1 MTSVIAAMDCLRAPA
16 PFLMA
21 PGRPTTPWSQWLGE
35 FQIFAVASGWDEW
48 PVQRREA
55 LLLHCVG
62 QEARRLYFAAAKPA
76 QGVATGAQEAAIQA
90 QEEDGV
96 KEEQRPTAAVDPV
109 AAISAVFQRLFPE
122 RRATHSERMLFR
134 RCYQL
139 DRSPAVY
146 LTELQD
152 LSSRCAFGDLQEQL
166 ICEQFIEGCRDDK
179 MRERLC
185 REPALTVSRIL
196 EVAEELEVAA
206 ERQRLVGGGG
216 TTRGPASPPA
226 QLQIA
231 AVTAPRQGASVSPCF
246 SCGGPHRAADPC
258 CPARGRRCHN
268 CQQKG
273 HYARFCKEP
282 PKKTKQTKKKPV
294 RTVEVLAVTDDA
306 RRSLWT
312 ELRVDQQPLR
322 MLADTGSA
330 VSILPLSVYRK
341 QFCHL
346 PLLPTAVRLEAYGGS
361 SLLVQG
367 VVQVTV
373 QAENG
378 NSSNV
383 SLYVVDAG
391 VPLLGRDLQE
401 KLKLSVIHGATVCA
415 VQEQMPE
422 ELPSLTGFVHRVRLK
437 PEVTPVQQRL
447 RPLPYAVREE
457 VRDHLLELQQAGV
470 IETVDASPW
479 ISPIVV
485 SRRRNGKLRLCVD
498 LREVNKAVEA
508 SGHPL
513 PDMQD
518 MLEQL
523 QGATIFSSLDMKSA
537 YHQLDLHPDSRSLTT
552 FITHQGLMRYRRCPY
567 GLKSLPQAFQK
578 VMEAILRGLDGVQ
591 VYLDDVIIYATASN
605 QHERRLAAVL
615 KRLREHQITLNIEK
629 CKLRREQ
636 VEFLGFIIS
645 KQGVA
650 VNPDRIKALREL
662 RAPGSTKDLQ
672 AMLGLFGFYSRFVP
686 AYSTLVEPLRCLL
699 RKGAPPFQWTGE
711 LQAVMDDVR
720 QRILD
725 SRALAMYDPTLPTRV
740 TTDASDVGLG
750 AVLSQAH
757 PEGERVVSFASCSLT
772 SAQRRYNVT
781 EREALACVWAVEKWR
796 KYLWGRPFCLRVDH
810 AALQTLM
817 TSPGVGRAGLRVA
830 RWASRLMAYDF
841 TVEHVRGGDNPADG
855 LSRLPGAE
863 QGELEDDVVA
873 VAAVTAQLGA
883 VQRDELLG
891 ATRTDPVL
899 CQLVQQIPRRWPRRR
914 RDCPAELQPFYHCRE
929 ELSLVGELVVRGQR
943 VIVPVAL
950 RKRMVSL
957 AHEGHQGIVRT
968 KQRARDIYWWPK
980 MDTDIEEAVKSCGV
994 CADVDKSARTR
1005 SAPLHPVPL
1014 PGAAWEKV
1022 GVDFI
1027 GPMEARRQHR
1037 YAVVLVDYFSK
1048 WIEVGFCAEP
1058 STEAAV
1064 QFLETLASREGYPK
1078 ELVSDN
1084 GTHFTSA
1091 AFADYLRSVGT
1102 RHIRV
1107 TPYHPAG
1114 SGAVE
1119 RANRTVKSA
1128 LQAADRSGADRA
1140 CYLQKF
1146 LQTYR
1151 STPHATTGLSPAELL
1166 HGRKLRTR
1174 LHAAALPSEQPE
1186 DRELRDRVQKR
1197 QDKQKK
1203 YADERRAA
1211 ETPRFQVGDWVR
1223 CRLMP
1228 RPKKGRPWYS
1238 EPRRVTSRLG
1248 PVSYRLDDG
1257 SRVHAERLTTARTPQ
1272 QSHAELPVDQNGQP
1286 AAGQRIAV
1294 TPTSVP
1300 RHGERLETDDR
1311 RHAEDGVPLED
1322 GQAAPLE
1329 VGWRQTEASRAH
1341 TEDSVSVSREHT
1353 RRDAEEARE
1362 QTASPPPATERQA
1375 AQEDSDVLLS
1385 PREAASG
1392 AERVAAEPAP
1402 PSGARVNSGT
1412 LPVRRSQR
1420 TRRAPNRL

>member
-1 MTSVIAAMDCLRAPA
+1 MDCLRAPA
-16 PFLMA
+16 PFLVA

-35 FQIFAVASGWDEW
+35 FRIFAVASGWDEW
-48 PVQRREA
+48 TVQRREA

-76 QGVATGAQEAAIQA
+76 QGVAPGAQEAAIPA

-96 KEEQRPTAAVDPV
+96 KEEGQPTAAVDPV

-122 RRATHSERMLFR
+122 TRATHSERMLFR

-166 ICEQFIEGCRDDK
+166 ICEQFIEGCRDD
-179 MRERLC
+179 RLRGRLC
-185 REPALTVSRIL
+185 REPALTVLRIL

-216 TTRGPASPPA
+216 ATRAPTSPPA
-226 QLQIA
+226 QLEIA
-231 AVTAPRQGASVSPCF
+231 AVTAAPRKGVSPCCN
-246 SCGGPHRAADPC
+246 CGGPHRTADPC
-258 CPARGRRCHN
+258 CPARWRRCHN

-282 PKKTKQTKKKPV
+282 PKKTKQTKRKPV
-294 RTVEVLAVTDDA
+294 RTVEVLAVTDDD
-306 RRSLWT
+306 RKNLWT

-341 QFCHL
+341 QFRHL

-378 NSSNV
+378 NSSQV

-415 VQEQMPE
+415 IKEEQMLE

-437 PEVTPVQQRL
+437 TEVNPVQQRL

-457 VRDHLLELQQAGV
+457 VRDHLLKLQQAGV
-470 IETVDASPW
+470 IEPVDASPW

-578 VMEAILRGLDGVQ
+578 VMEAILRGLEGVQ
-591 VYLDDVIIYATASN
+591 VYLDDVIIYAATSN
-605 QHERRLAAVL
+605 QHERRLTAVL

-662 RAPGSTKDLQ
+662 RAPASLKDLQ

-720 QRILD
+720 QRILG

-757 PEGERVVSFASCSLT
+757 PDGERV
-772 SAQRRYNVT
+772 
-781 EREALACVWAVEKWR
+781 
-796 KYLWGRPFCLRVDH
+796 
-810 AALQTLM
+810 TLM

-863 QGELEDDVVA
+863 EGELDDDVVA

-883 VQRDELLG
+883 VQRDELLE
-891 ATRTDPVL
+891 ATQTDPVL

-914 RDCPAELQPFYHCRE
+914 RDCPAELQPFYNCRE
-929 ELSLVGELVVRGQR
+929 ELSLVGDLVVRGQR
-943 VIVPVAL
+943 VIVPAAL
-950 RKRMVSL
+950 RTRMVSL
-957 AHEGHQGIVRT
+957 AHEGHQGIVRS

-980 MDTDIEEAVKSCGV
+980 MDTDIEEAVRNCDV

-1027 GPMEARRQHR
+1027 GPMEARRQHQ

-1048 WIEVGFCAEP
+1048 WIEVGFCTEP
-1058 STEAAV
+1058 STEAVV

-1128 LQAADRSGADRA
+1128 LQAADRSGEDRA

-1151 STPHATTGLSPAELL
+1151 STPHATTGLSPTELL

-1174 LHAAALPSEQPE
+1174 LHAAALPTEEPQ

-1197 QDKQKK
+1197 QKKQKR

-1223 CRLMP
+1223 CRLVP
-1228 RPKKGRPWYS
+1228 RPKKGRPRYS
-1238 EPRRVTSRLG
+1238 EPRRVESRLG

-1257 SRVHAERLTTARTPQ
+1257 SRIHAERLTTARAPQ
-1272 QSHAELPVDQNGQP
+1272 QSQAELHVDQSGQP
-1286 AAGQRIAV
+1286 GAGQRSAV
-1294 TPTSVP
+1294 SPTSVP
-1300 RHGERLETDDR
+1300 RRGERLEADDW
-1311 RHAEDGVPLED
+1311 RHAEDDVPLED
-1322 GQAAPLE
+1322 GQAVSLG
-1329 VGWRQTEASRAH
+1329 VGRRHTEASRGPA
-1341 TEDSVSVSREHT
+1341 EDGVAVSPE
-1353 RRDAEEARE
+1353 DAEDARE
-1362 QTASPPPATERQA
+1362 REASPPATERQA
-1375 AQEDSDVLLS
+1375 EQQDAGVLLS

-1392 AERVAAEPAP
+1392 AGLVAVEPALQP
-1402 PSGARVNSGT
+1402 GARVNSGT
-1412 LPVRRSQR
+1412 QPVVGVAL
-1420 TRRAPNRL
+1420 RASDVSVGRPAGQSVGDGGHGW

>member
-1 MTSVIAAMDCLRAPA
+1 MDCLRAPA
-16 PFLMA
+16 PFLVA

-35 FQIFAVASGWDEW
+35 FRIFAVASGWDEW
-48 PVQRREA
+48 TVQRREA

-76 QGVATGAQEAAIQA
+76 QGVAPGAQEAAIPA

-96 KEEQRPTAAVDPV
+96 KEEGQPTAAVDPV
-109 AAISAVFQRLFPE
+109 AAISAVFRRLFPE
-122 RRATHSERMLFR
+122 TRATHSERMLFR

-146 LTELQD
+146 RTELQD
-152 LSSRCAFGDLQEQL
+152 LSSRCAFGELQEQL
-166 ICEQFIEGCRDDK
+166 ICEQFIEGCRDDRL
-179 MRERLC
+179 RERLC

-216 TTRGPASPPA
+216 ATRAPTSSPA
-226 QLQIA
+226 QLEIA
-231 AVTAPRQGASVSPCF
+231 AVTAPRKGVSPCS

-258 CPARGRRCHN
+258 CPARWRRCHN

-282 PKKTKQTKKKPV
+282 PQKTKQTKRKPV
-294 RTVEVLAVTDDA
+294 RTVGVLAVTDDD
-306 RRSLWT
+306 RKNLWT

-330 VSILPLSVYRK
+330 MSILPLSVYRK
-341 QFCHL
+341 QFRHL

-378 NSSNV
+378 NSSQV

-415 VQEQMPE
+415 IQEQMPE

-437 PEVTPVQQRL
+437 TEVNPVQQRL

-457 VRDHLLELQQAGV
+457 VRDHLLKLQQAGV
-470 IETVDASPW
+470 IEPVDASPW

-567 GLKSLPQAFQK
+567 GLKS
-578 VMEAILRGLDGVQ
+578 RGLEGVQ
-591 VYLDDVIIYATASN
+591 VYLDDVIIYAATSN
-605 QHERRLAAVL
+605 QHERRLTAVL

-662 RAPGSTKDLQ
+662 RAPASLKDLQ

-686 AYSTLVEPLRCLL
+686 AYSTLVEPLQCLL

-720 QRILD
+720 QRILG

-740 TTDASDVGLG
+740 TTDAS
-750 AVLSQAH
+750 AE
-757 PEGERVVSFASCSLT
+757 EGEL
-772 SAQRRYNVT
+772 
-781 EREALACVWAVEKWR
+781 
-796 KYLWGRPFCLRVDH
+796 D
-810 AALQTLM
+810 
-817 TSPGVGRAGLRVA
+817 
-830 RWASRLMAYDF
+830 
-841 TVEHVRGGDNPADG
+841 
-855 LSRLPGAE
+855 
-863 QGELEDDVVA
+863 DDVVA

-883 VQRDELLG
+883 VRRDELLE
-891 ATRTDPVL
+891 ATQTDPVL

-914 RDCPAELQPFYHCRE
+914 RDCPAELQPFYNCRE
-929 ELSLVGELVVRGQR
+929 ELGLVGDLVVRGQR
-943 VIVPVAL
+943 VIVP
-950 RKRMVSL
+950 
-957 AHEGHQGIVRT
+957 AH
-968 KQRARDIYWWPK
+968 Y
-980 MDTDIEEAVKSCGV
+980 
-994 CADVDKSARTR
+994 
-1005 SAPLHPVPL
+1005 
-1014 PGAAWEKV
+1014 GAAEKV

-1048 WIEVGFCAEP
+1048 WIEVGFCTEP
-1058 STEAAV
+1058 STEAVV

-1128 LQAADRSGADRA
+1128 LQAADRSGEDRA

-1174 LHAAALPSEQPE
+1174 LHAAALPTEEPQ

-1197 QDKQKK
+1197 QKKQKR
-1203 YADERRAA
+1203 YR
-1211 ETPRFQVGDWVR
+1211 
-1223 CRLMP
+1223 
-1228 RPKKGRPWYS
+1228 
-1238 EPRRVTSRLG
+1238 SRG
-1248 PVSYRLDDG
+1248 F
-1257 SRVHAERLTTARTPQ
+1257 
-1272 QSHAELPVDQNGQP
+1272 
-1286 AAGQRIAV
+1286 
-1294 TPTSVP
+1294 
-1300 RHGERLETDDR
+1300 
-1311 RHAEDGVPLED
+1311 
-1322 GQAAPLE
+1322 
-1329 VGWRQTEASRAH
+1329 
-1341 TEDSVSVSREHT
+1341 
-1353 RRDAEEARE
+1353 
-1362 QTASPPPATERQA
+1362 
-1375 AQEDSDVLLS
+1375 
-1385 PREAASG
+1385 
-1392 AERVAAEPAP
+1392 
-1402 PSGARVNSGT
+1402 
-1412 LPVRRSQR
+1412 
-1420 TRRAPNRL
+1420 